1 MKSFLKISLTVAL
14 IATISFFAMADRN
27 IPVSTLPSAAKTFIN
42 KHYSDA
48 KAYNCEKDFSEYD
61 VDLSNGV
68 DLKFNKKGKL
78 IRIESDRGVIAQSV
92 LNAILPAKAVNHL
105 KSLELFDQVDE
116 VEFRRNTIVVEIK
129 DYDDYEIRFKLD
141 GTVK

>member
-78 IRIESDRGVIAQSV
+78 IRIESDRGAISKSV
-92 LNAILPAKAVNHL
+92 LDAILPANAVEHL
-105 KSLELFDQVDE
+105 VSLDLIDQVDE
-116 VEFRRNTIVVEIK
+116 VEFRRNSIVVELQN
-129 DYDDYEIRFKLD
+129 YDDYEIRFDLNGFIK
-141 GTVK
+141 

>member
-1 MKSFLKISLTVAL
+1 MKSFSKIFLAVAL
-14 IATISFFAMADRN
+14 IATIGFAAFADRN
-27 IPVSTLPSAAKTFIN
+27 VPSSTLPAEAKTFIN
-42 KHYSDA
+42 KHYNNV
-48 KAYNCEKDFSEYD
+48 KVYNCEIDGREYD

>member
-92 LNAILPAKAVNHL
+92 LNAILPAKAVSILLSSADFNIANPCET
-105 KSLELFDQVDE
+105 SSF
-116 VEFRRNTIVVEIK
+116 
-129 DYDDYEIRFKLD
+129 
-141 GTVK
+141 